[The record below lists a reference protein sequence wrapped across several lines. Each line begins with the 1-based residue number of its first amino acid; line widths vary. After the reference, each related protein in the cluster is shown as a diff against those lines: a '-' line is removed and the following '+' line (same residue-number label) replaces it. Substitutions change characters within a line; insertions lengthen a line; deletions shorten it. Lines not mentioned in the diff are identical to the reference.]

1 MQFLKTV
8 LDFAITL
15 GVLVFVHEFGHFLA
29 AKLCG
34 MRVDRFSIGFP
45 PRAFGKKIG
54 ETDYCVSWL
63 PVGGY
68 VKIAGMVDESM
79 DVDFANR
86 PPEPWEFRSRPIWQ
100 RMVVLSAGVLMNLLL
115 ALVIF
120 WGVHY
125 AAGRTLRETTD
136 VGFVAAG
143 SPAARAGFMAGD
155 RILSVDNRSL
165 SAWEPMLEALE
176 EGEGNAAVAVRR
188 DGRDTVLAVE
198 RQLFREAGSAGPGL
212 VPAGTEIAV
221 GPPEPG
227 KPAERLGL
235 RAQDV
240 LVAINGTP
248 IRDLQT
254 VLQLVR
260 QNAGKEITVEWRRG
274 TETMRGTTV
283 PTSDGHIGIP
293 IGESYSGPRVHIAY
307 TLLGALPAGARYM
320 VFVTVSF
327 ADQMWQLVTGKVSFA
342 QSVGGP
348 IKIAQL
354 ASQSSDLGLL
364 TYLSFMALLSINL
377 AIINILP
384 FPALD
389 GGHLAFLVYE
399 GITRREVPVNVKLGF
414 QKAGIVVLLAFM
426 AFVVVNDI
434 IHF

>member
-15 GVLVFVHEFGHFLA
+15 GVLVFVHELGHFLA

-63 PVGGY
+63 PIGGY

-79 DVDFANR
+79 DVEFVNR

-100 RMVVLSAGVLMNLLL
+100 RTVVLSAGVVMNLIL

-125 AAGRTLRETTD
+125 AAGRTLRETTY
-136 VGFVAAG
+136 VAYVAEG
-143 SPAARAGFMAGD
+143 SPAQRAGFLAGD
-155 RILSVDNRSL
+155 SILSVDNRAVV
-165 SAWEPMLEALE
+165 AWEPMLDALE
-176 EGEGNAAVAVRR
+176 EGEGSAAVALRR
-188 DGRDTVLAVE
+188 TGRDTVLSVE
-198 RQLFREAGSAGPGL
+198 RKPLRDAGSTGSGL

-235 RAQDV
+235 KAQDV
-240 LVAINGTP
+240 LIAINGTP

-254 VLQLVR
+254 VLRIVR
-260 QNAGKEITVEWRRG
+260 QNAGNEITIEWRRG
-274 TETMRGTTV
+274 TEIMSGRTV

-293 IGESYSGPRVHIAY
+293 IGESYSGPRVHISYSLA
-307 TLLGALPAGARYM
+307 GALPAGARYM

-327 ADQMWQLVTGKVSFA
+327 AEQMWQLVTGKVSFA

-389 GGHLAFLVYE
+389 GGHIAFLVYE
-399 GITRREVPVNVKLGF
+399 AIFRREVPVQVKLGL
-414 QKAGIVVLLAFM
+414 QKVGIVVLLAFM

>member
-165 SAWEPMLEALE
+165 SAWEPTLEALE